1 MRKSLLLSAFLLS
14 ALLFSGSAYASVTCQ
29 PIYGGGETCVSR
41 GDIDIEKK
49 VKHPDSPKGE
59 AEKFVDNLSISES
72 KYHAG
77 DQVVFKLTVTNTGD
91 ATLSTVEVKD
101 ILPTYVTFVS
111 GPGKFDANTK
121 TLTYTLKDLKSKES
135 RTETLVVKV
144 VAESDLL
151 IDNGSVCTV
160 NKSFATS
167 DSATTFT
174 TKVSVLDSFATSDGM
189 SDQDNALFCIEK
201 KVLVTKG
208 GLPVKPAVKAAQ
220 TPPTGPEM
228 WALIG
233 LIPAGLSGILLRRR
247 SMKIRGGE
255 R

>member
-1 MRKSLLLSAFLLS
+1 MIAIRFKYRFFMRKSLLLSAFLLS

-160 NKSFATS
+160 NQ
-167 DSATTFT
+167 
-174 TKVSVLDSFATSDGM
+174 SFATSDGM